1 MRELVSEDW
10 VFVVPFTPKWFPV
23 RYEGREAALAFMD
36 TVREIMYPENLHD
49 LRLDTFA
56 SDPGEVIAM
65 YKSDTRIKS
74 TNLPYRNEYISRF
87 TVQDG
92 KITLFA
98 EHLDPARFVIAIGGK
113 VVPPP
118 KNDSAAPLTG

>member
-49 LRLDTFA
+49 LRLDVCF
-56 SDPGEVIAM
+56 
-65 YKSDTRIKS
+65 R
-74 TNLPYRNEYISRF
+74 SRRSHCD
-87 TVQDG
+87 VQ
-92 KITLFA
+92 
-98 EHLDPARFVIAIGGK
+98 E
-113 VVPPP
+113 
-118 KNDSAAPLTG
+118 